1 MGIRFGSVLEH
12 KAGGTKE
19 CLMRQDSSD
28 DINDPY
34 IQDEGDSDD
43 DATAPAES
51 GDVAEASASSEVAAS
66 NRVLGAPEVVEHY
79 SVDDIG
85 PRSLLEMLEE
95 LSVKDDEL
103 PALTPYVE
111 GDDEMAI
118 ALASLGEAT
127 ASTRED
133 LVETT
138 VASTR
143 EDLGETTVASSM
155 DLGETT
161 VASFSGDLGET
172 TTVASRTGDLGET
185 ATVASRTGDLG
196 ETTVASSSRDLG
208 ETTVASTTGD
218 LGETTT
224 VAPPRSAAVGEDTEA
239 AARAKARQ
247 LQLKALLAASAR
259 KLSELSLFSICAFCI
274 MGRVCTLNI
283 QWFSF

>member
-1 MGIRFGSVLEH
+1 MTGTSFGSVLEH

-19 CLMRQDSSD
+19 CLLRQDSSD

-43 DATAPAES
+43 DAAAPAES

-118 ALASLGEAT
+118 ALASMGEAT

-161 VASFSGDLGET
+161 VAS
-172 TTVASRTGDLGET
+172 
-185 ATVASRTGDLG
+185 
-196 ETTVASSSRDLG
+196 
-208 ETTVASTTGD
+208 TTGD
-218 LGETTT
+218 LGETTR
-224 VAPPRSAAVGEDTEA
+224 VAPARSAAVGEDTEA

-283 QWFSF
+283 QRFSF

>member
-1 MGIRFGSVLEH
+1 MTGTSFGSVLEH

-19 CLMRQDSSD
+19 CLLRQDSSD

-43 DATAPAES
+43 DAAAPAES

-118 ALASLGEAT
+118 ALASMGEAT

-172 TTVASRTGDLGET
+172 TVASTREDLGET
-185 ATVASRTGDLG
+185 TTVASRTGDLG

-218 LGETTT
+218 LGETTR
-224 VAPPRSAAVGEDTEA
+224 VAPARSAAVGEDTEA

-283 QWFSF
+283 QRFSF

>member
-1 MGIRFGSVLEH
+1 MGISFGSVLEH

-34 IQDEGDSDD
+34 IQDQGDSDD

-111 GDDEMAI
+111 DDAEMAI

-138 VASTR
+138 VAS
-143 EDLGETTVASSM
+143 SM

-172 TTVASRTGDLGET
+172 TVASTREDLGET
-185 ATVASRTGDLG
+185 TVASTKKDLGETPTVASRTGDLG

-224 VAPPRSAAVGEDTEA
+224 VAPARSAAVGDDTEA